1 MQILVQYSLVMNLGG
16 LRMTV
21 AEVGNI
27 VEFYDGLRGR
37 VEKIND
43 NSVIVDL
50 TIMDNFN
57 ELDLPEKQLLIIND
71 ILSLNKKVYIKMKN
85 ISKALIWFIASFIVF
100 HLILFVMWGEHQE
113 YWYLYTGI
121 MLIAGISY
129 VFYQRDIES
138 KRLLTSIGVGIATGI
153 VLVIIQLIF
162 SLLSPQ
168 ITYAELIK
176 ELSRTGVYFK
186 WQMLVTLIFVIPC
199 HELYMR
205 TVLQKELTQFKL
217 PTWLIILITALCSSS
232 LFIYLDKWWIVAFI
246 FVAQLVLSLSY
257 QYTRRIVTT
266 SLGQIVAIILLLIFH
281 G

>member
-85 ISKALIWFIASFIVF
+85 ISKALIWFYSKFHCIPFDFICYV
-100 HLILFVMWGEHQE
+100 GEHQE

-138 KRLLTSIGVGIATGI
+138 KRL
-153 VLVIIQLIF
+153 
-162 SLLSPQ
+162 
-168 ITYAELIK
+168 
-176 ELSRTGVYFK
+176 
-186 WQMLVTLIFVIPC
+186 
-199 HELYMR
+199 
-205 TVLQKELTQFKL
+205 
-217 PTWLIILITALCSSS
+217 
-232 LFIYLDKWWIVAFI
+232 
-246 FVAQLVLSLSY
+246 
-257 QYTRRIVTT
+257 
-266 SLGQIVAIILLLIFH
+266 
-281 G
+281 

>member
-1 MQILVQYSLVMNLGG
+1 MGRASRVLVS
-16 LRMTV
+16 
-21 AEVGNI
+21 I
-27 VEFYDGLRGR
+27 
-37 VEKIND
+37 
-43 NSVIVDL
+43 
-50 TIMDNFN
+50 
-57 ELDLPEKQLLIIND
+57 
-71 ILSLNKKVYIKMKN
+71 
-85 ISKALIWFIASFIVF
+85 
-100 HLILFVMWGEHQE
+100 H
-113 YWYLYTGI
+113 WYYVNC
-121 MLIAGISY
+121 GISY

-168 ITYAELIK
+168 ITYELIK